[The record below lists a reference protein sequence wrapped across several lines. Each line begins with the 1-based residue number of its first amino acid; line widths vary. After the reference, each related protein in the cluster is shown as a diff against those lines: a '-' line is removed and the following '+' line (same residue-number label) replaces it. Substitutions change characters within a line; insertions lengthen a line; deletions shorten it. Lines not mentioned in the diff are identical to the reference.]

1 MKFQFD
7 FRGFRWPHV
16 NVCVAKFLAGFLEFR
31 GVALLVD

>member
-16 NVCVAKFLAGFLEFR
+16 NVCVAKFLARFHELR